1 LSWHAKRNSVH
12 GEIARVSRRNAKG
25 FPLLLIQVG
34 GAEAL
39 FDDTTRMI
47 SLLKEAGVAVK
58 VAVWKDKAHVWHFF
72 THMLDK
78 VEETLSE
85 VGC

>member
-1 LSWHAKRNSVH
+1 M
-12 GEIARVSRRNAKG
+12 ARVSRRNAKG

-34 GAEAL
+34 GAKAL

-58 VAVWKDKAHVWHFF
+58 VAVWKDKAHVWDFLHICS
-72 THMLDK
+72 TKSRKRLVK
-78 VEETLSE
+78 SVAIS
-85 VGC
+85 